1 MLVTG
6 FVIHLSG
13 KQNYYYEKEIIILG
27 IDCISPQGK
36 TIFWLVGD
44 EEEAEAL
51 PDVISSSMYIKIL
64 NEKREEVDRV
74 ILEVTREYDDCYVQ
88 IKKEEGDW

>member
-1 MLVTG
+1 M
-6 FVIHLSG
+6 
-13 KQNYYYEKEIIILG
+13 
-27 IDCISPQGK
+27 DCISPQGK
-36 TIFWLVGD
+36 KIFWLVSE

-51 PDVISSSMYIKIL
+51 PDVMSSSMYIKIL

>member
-1 MLVTG
+1 M
-6 FVIHLSG
+6 
-13 KQNYYYEKEIIILG
+13 
-27 IDCISPQGK
+27 
-36 TIFWLVGD
+36 
-44 EEEAEAL
+44 
-51 PDVISSSMYIKIL
+51 SSSMYIKIL